1 MSGDTR
7 PTEPLPEARLD
18 PAAQWIAANPSS
30 RSRRGRRGLR
40 WLVGLLVVGA
50 LAVGAW
56 LLGEQIA
63 RGIVTGIVRDQI
75 VRQLDL
81 PADQAIDVEIPG
93 QIIPQ
98 LVVGRLDQLTISSDD
113 VALGGI
119 TGDVVVHAAGVPTRG
134 TADVASARAELT
146 LDEKQLRALLATI
159 DGLPSDTVSLA
170 PPNLSVSFDLT
181 LLGFTVPVGVS
192 LAPGAD
198 DGDLVLTPSSVRI
211 GGAEVPAAAVV
222 QQFGPVAGA
231 VLRDWRVCVAAYLPA
246 GVTLTDVAVRTGV
259 VSVGVAIDGGIIG
272 DPALQR
278 KGTCS

>member
-1 MSGDTR
+1 MSTDTR
-7 PTEPLPEARLD
+7 PTQPLPD
-18 PAAQWIAANPSS
+18 PAAQWIAANPTS

-40 WLVGLLVVGA
+40 WVIALLVVGA

-63 RGIVTGIVRDQI
+63 RGIVSGIVRDQV
-75 VRQLDL
+75 VRQLEL
-81 PADQAIDVEIPG
+81 PADQAIEVEIPG
-93 QIIPQ
+93 QILPQ
-98 LVVGRLDQLTISSDD
+98 LIVGRLDELAISSDE
-113 VALGGI
+113 VTLGAI
-119 TGDVVVHAAGVPTRG
+119 TGDVVVHATGVPTRG

-146 LDEKQLRALLATI
+146 LDEKQLRTLLATM

-192 LAPGAD
+192 LTPGAQ

-211 GGAEVPAAAVV
+211 GGAEVPATAVA
-222 QQFGPVAGA
+222 QQFGPIAGA
-231 VLRDWRVCVAAYLPA
+231 VLRDWRVCVASYLPA
-246 GVTLTDVAVRTGV
+246 GVTLTDVVVRPGV
-259 VSVGVAIDGGIIG
+259 VSVGVAIDGGIIR

-278 KGTCS
+278 KGSCR